1 MYFDL
6 RLWQL
11 TRGMRWRIAA
21 SVLMGLVAAIVGVSR
36 FVFLGSLIALVY
48 RGAPAAALLLPAA
61 AVAAVVLLRG
71 ALEHARTMVAH
82 RTAARVQE
90 VLRLALY
97 DKVAELGPA
106 WFAGERTGGV
116 MLSLVDGV
124 EQLQTFF
131 GQYVPQLAI
140 AALTPVAMFAI
151 IAFWD
156 VPVAAMMLVCALVC
170 LVLPA
175 LFNRLNQRV
184 SIAHRSS
191 LKSFGA
197 EFLDAIQGLATLK
210 AFGQSTAYGR
220 MLAQKARDLSTA
232 TMKMLAT
239 NLITRGVIDVGIGVG
254 AAAALALGVY
264 RLTHGLMTLPVLL
277 IVLMAGTEI
286 FRPLR
291 DFRTVLH
298 DGMVGQAAAIGINA
312 LLEASAP
319 LPKGGTRP
327 ASPLVPS
334 IAFADVRF
342 AYPGGRGDALDG
354 LSLNVAVGERV
365 GIVGPSGSGKSTIA
379 ALLLRLYDPQ
389 SGAVRIG
396 NIDLMSL
403 DPEAARAAIA
413 VVRQDTY
420 LFHGTV
426 EDNLRLG
433 KPDATPTELIAAARA
448 ANAHDFIAALPQG
461 YVTVI
466 GERGLRLSGGQRQ
479 RLAIA
484 RALLRDAPILILDE
498 ALSSVDAEN
507 EAVIQSALDRLMAGR
522 TTLILAHRLSSVIDA
537 NRILVLNRGRVV
549 ESGSHVELMRLNG
562 AYRQLMGAQAEE
574 RGDAALTFRARPS
587 AKVAESAEVPREE
600 RAGNVGDSILRVEH
614 MDWGRTTQALLGFI
628 APFWRRLA
636 VVIAAGTSRVAA
648 YIGVAVVSA
657 LIVAALKSGH
667 PTRDLLIG
675 LAAVAPLAGLLH
687 WFESWQ
693 AHAMAYYLLAEM
705 RIALFR
711 KLDALAP
718 GYLLRRRSGDLVALA
733 TQDVETIEY
742 FYAHTVGPAIVA
754 IIVPLAVLGA
764 LAAFAWPTALVLLP
778 FLVFAVL
785 APALLRQRIDRL
797 GAAARA
803 ALGELNAHVADT
815 IQGLAELVAFQ
826 AVDRRRGEFAGLI
839 RHCHA
844 MRLNVLRDISAQDM
858 QLEMATGLGGL
869 GVALAGGL
877 LAASGQSDALY
888 VPLLTLLATSAFLPV
903 SEIAHVSRQLADT
916 FASAHRL
923 SAVHEEPVLVSDGPG
938 TPALPS
944 RDGAAIAIAD
954 VSFCY
959 PSTQRQVLSAVRLDI
974 RPGAT
979 VAIVGPSGSGKTTLA
994 NLLLRFWDPT
1004 VGTIALEGCDLRQYK
1019 LDDLRSRIAL
1029 VAQDTYLFND
1039 TLRANVALAK
1049 PGAGEAEILQA
1060 LERAALG
1067 DFVAALPARL
1077 DTKVGERGVQ
1087 LSGGQRQRV
1096 AIARAFL
1103 KNAPVLIL
1111 DEATSHL
1118 DAISE
1123 AQVRHALTALMRDRT
1138 TIVIAHR
1145 LSTVRDADLIA
1156 VLDAGR
1162 LVESGTHSEL
1172 ISRGGLYA
1180 ELVGRQLA
1188 LGRAAE

>member
-71 ALEHARTMVAH
+71 VLEHARTMVAH

-562 AYRQLMGAQAEE
+562 AYRQLMGAQE

-636 VVIAAGTSRVAA
+636 VVIASGTSRVAA
-648 YIGVAVVSA
+648 YIGIAVVSA

-667 PTRDLLIG
+667 PTHDLLIG